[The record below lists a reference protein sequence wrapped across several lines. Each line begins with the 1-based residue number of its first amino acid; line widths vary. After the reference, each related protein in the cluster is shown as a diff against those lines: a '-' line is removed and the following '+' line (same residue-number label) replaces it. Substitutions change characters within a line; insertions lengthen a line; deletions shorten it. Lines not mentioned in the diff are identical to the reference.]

1 MNHYH
6 IEPDL
11 LALRDFSYEVRHH
24 LHRIPEYSGAEF
36 KTSAYCRGL
45 MEEFGYRITL
55 YPGFTGF
62 HGDLAVDPALP
73 TIAFRADMDG
83 LEMHDMSEVAFKS
96 THEGMA
102 HNCGHDSHMAIALTA
117 ARFLAANRDRLR
129 YNVRFIFQMAEED
142 MRVPGAEKV
151 SIHRNSIDTGKMRRS
166 SLDPTFLL
174 A

>member
-62 HGDLAVDPALP
+62 HGIWRSTLP
-73 TIAFRADMDG
+73 CPPLPFVPTW
-83 LEMHDMSEVAFKS
+83 
-96 THEGMA
+96 MA
-102 HNCGHDSHMAIALTA
+102 WRCT
-117 ARFLAANRDRLR
+117 
-129 YNVRFIFQMAEED
+129 
-142 MRVPGAEKV
+142 
-151 SIHRNSIDTGKMRRS
+151 T
-166 SLDPTFLL
+166 
-174 A
+174 